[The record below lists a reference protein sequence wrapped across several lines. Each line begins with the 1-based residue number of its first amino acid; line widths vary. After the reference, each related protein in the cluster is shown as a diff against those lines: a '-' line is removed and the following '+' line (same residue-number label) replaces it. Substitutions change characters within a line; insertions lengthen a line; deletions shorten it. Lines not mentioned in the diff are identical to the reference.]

1 MNTTAR
7 QRNVKVYGADWC
19 GMTRRTLAHLDD
31 MGVEY
36 EYINVDHDTA
46 ASEWVKQQNA
56 GKEKK
61 PTVDIDGRVITYPTN
76 RELEEILGSQ
86 VS

>member
-1 MNTTAR
+1 MA
-7 QRNVKVYGADWC
+7 QNVKVYGADWC
-19 GMTRRTLAHLDD
+19 GMTRRTLSHLDEI
-31 MGVEY
+31 GVEY
-36 EYINVDHDTA
+36 EYINVDHDPA

-76 RELEEILGSQ
+76 QELDEILASKMR
-86 VS
+86 

>member
-1 MNTTAR
+1 MAMAHR
-7 QRNVKVYGADWC
+7 VKVYGADWC
-19 GMTRRTLAHLDD
+19 GMTRRTLSHLDD

-36 EYINVDHDTA
+36 EYINVDNDRE
-46 ASEWVKQQNA
+46 ASEWVKQHNN

-76 RELEEILGSQ
+76 SELEELLSPK
-86 VS
+86 